1 MKDKFKI
8 THKEKTMGKID
19 IETLSTNHLINN
31 NKVLKKNRRFETLRL
46 YNFHLVRTN
55 KISFEKYKKG
65 VISLKILIDNNWDKL
80 IAFTSSNTKKEEESS
95 LNFFVQKFEQETTST
110 EKRKR
115 KLRR

>member
-1 MKDKFKI
+1 
-8 THKEKTMGKID
+8 MGKID

-65 VISLKILIDNNWDKL
+65 IVSLKIIIDNNWDKL
-80 IAFTSSNTKKEEESS
+80 FLFTSSKKEEKSS
-95 LNFFVQKFEQETTST
+95 LNSLAQEVEEETTL
-110 EKRKR
+110 KKKR

>member
-1 MKDKFKI
+1 M
-8 THKEKTMGKID
+8 TTID
-19 IETLSTNHLINN
+19 IGTLSNNDLIHNH
-31 NKVLKKNRRFETLRL
+31 KVFKKDRRLETLRL

-65 VISLKILIDNNWDKL
+65 VVSLKILIDNNWDKL
-80 IAFTSSNTKKEEESS
+80 IAVTSSNTKKEEESS
-95 LNFFVQKFEQETTST
+95 LNFFVKKFEQETTPT